1 MPLDKSSLVLL
12 DYTAR
17 VKDTNEIFETTRE
30 DEAKKTDH
38 YDPTRKYEPRL
49 VSVGESW
56 VLKGLD
62 EALSK
67 ANVGD
72 KMNVEVAP
80 DKGFGDRDP
89 GKVRMIPQRKLGDKA
104 DEVSVGDVI
113 EVDDR
118 TGIVRYVGSGRIQV
132 DFNHRFAGR
141 TLLYDVNVLKKLD
154 NDEEKV
160 KALVG
165 MIESAVANAYGLDDR
180 LEESVRRLLAA
191 SLAPEGRDR
200 FVLPATSVESKSALG
215 VVRAGA
221 VLGSEDSELRIWV
234 TGGADEGELHRLPER
249 MPGWL
254 AIEGA
259 VFDVVGSD
267 VESARYLF
275 HRASHLTDP
284 ELFGV
289 NERPA
294 RNRSTARSR
303 KRSIRT

>member
-1 MPLDKSSLVLL
+1 MPLDKSSLVLV

-154 NDEEKV
+154 SDEDKV
-160 KALVG
+160 RALAKRRMG
-165 MIESAVANAYGLDDR
+165 LDDAKMKLKLSASDLEIELPEDAYLAEGLQIIKRAVANDIFKFVP
-180 LEESVRRLLAA
+180 SVKNV
-191 SLAPEGRDR
+191 R
-200 FVLPATSVESKSALG
+200 FVENYSQPVEQKKPEPPKEAATAEAT
-215 VVRAGA
+215 R
-221 VLGSEDSELRIWV
+221 
-234 TGGADEGELHRLPER
+234 
-249 MPGWL
+249 
-254 AIEGA
+254 
-259 VFDVVGSD
+259 
-267 VESARYLF
+267 
-275 HRASHLTDP
+275 
-284 ELFGV
+284 
-289 NERPA
+289 
-294 RNRSTARSR
+294 
-303 KRSIRT
+303 